1 MRRRPAPPA
10 PPSLAVTDHEV
21 VLRLERL
28 EDLFAAPALPGFE
41 GSADLVSGIER
52 LVAKLRAQRD
62 PARRRPVIVVTDRP
76 VTETLDG
83 ELRGAVATYCDA
95 RMDDVDDRRAALRHD
110 GRRALW
116 LGLPL
121 LLLTVLVTAAVAR
134 SGLPDLWRAF
144 LAGVLLVLAWVALWY
159 PLDTLLW
166 YGRPWHQER
175 RVLGHLRGA
184 LVVRGDEP

>member
-1 MRRRPAPPA
+1 MSRRSAPPA
-10 PPSLAVTDHEV
+10 SLQVTDDEV
-21 VLRLERL
+21 VLRLDRL
-28 EDLFAAPALPGFE
+28 EDLFGAPALPGFD

-52 LVAKLRAQRD
+52 LVAKLQAQRD
-62 PARRRPVIVVTDRP
+62 PTRRRPVVVVADRP

-83 ELRGAVATYCDA
+83 ELRAAVATYCDV
-95 RMDDVDDRRAALRHD
+95 RMDHVDDRRAALRHD
-110 GRRALW
+110 GLRALW

-121 LLLTVLVTAAVAR
+121 LLLTVLVTAAVVH
-134 SGLPDLWRAF
+134 SGLPGFWRAF

-166 YGRPWHQER
+166 YGRPWHHER